1 MQSLLMTSSPMLQL
15 TPKAI
20 GGSLNMYFTPRLL
33 ALLALLATLTRPQLA
48 QSNVASA
55 YQLSPQ
61 GQAVVQ
67 RLSSFASLDARD
79 WQYHEG
85 PIEHGE
91 RPNLDTSNWKTVH
104 LPFTAPKEEIWLRR
118 WIEVPK
124 TLDGYDLTGTR
135 ITLKVDVGGYGP
147 GRGYLYEMIYYNGY
161 LDTEGTYIGPRTLI
175 EDAKPGD
182 KILIAVKM
190 PPSTEIK
197 HFEGAFI
204 HVNFRANRPDP
215 TALAAEL
222 ASAAQILPVLI
233 TDPNQRAA
241 QEKLLDSAATAV
253 NLRALDRNDQAAFD
267 ASLNEA
273 QNELEPLRPLLKK
286 FLIQLTGDAHIDAAW
301 LWTASEGVDQVHFT
315 FANAIEMMHEYPQ
328 YIFSQSS
335 AQYYEWMEQKFP
347 ALFAEIQQRVKE
359 GRWEP
364 VGGMW
369 VEPDLNMTDGESQV
383 RQLLLGKQYF
393 KKKFN
398 FNVKIGWNVDSF
410 GYNWQL
416 PQIYKKSGID
426 YFVTQKL
433 RYNDTNQLPLK
444 LFWWHSPDGSRVLS
458 YFPHDIV
465 QDTEVIEMANDVAVA
480 NQLNPGQQELMH
492 VYGPSLGRLNLYDA
506 RTAVQNGILWSNTN
520 RIYPRVEFRTS
531 QAFFDDMISHISTT
545 ALPVWNYKTLAKGS
559 TQLPAPAAGK
569 IGLPVWNDEIYLEHH
584 RGTYTTQSTQKAN
597 MRHSDQWL
605 LDAEK
610 YSSLA
615 WLGGLS
621 YPGDS
626 FTQAWKKKAFNEF
639 HDVASG
645 TAIAAA
651 YKDAQHDYDE
661 VHRIANEATGNALRE
676 LQSHIN
682 TAAQPGVPII
692 VWNSLSWDRS
702 DTVTAAVQ
710 MPQATPNGITVLD
723 ASGQPVPMQMLSHDM
738 PTNTYHLL
746 LKPKSVPAIG
756 YTVLHAVPGRRDVV
770 SDLTMHGTTLENSF
784 LRVTLD
790 PKTGCITSL
799 YRKDAKFESIA
810 PGQCGNQLETFV
822 DTGRSLTEANL
833 DSIRVEDAW
842 NIDKEYSKQETDITQ
857 FTGLET
863 VEHGPLR
870 EVIRITRHWSQSTFV
885 QDITLYANTPR
896 VDVVNDIDWHETHIL
911 LKASFP
917 LTATSSTATYEI
929 PYGSIERPTTR
940 DNPIDAARFEVPAQ
954 RWADLGDNEHGFSL
968 INDSKYGYDAL
979 GNTLRLSML
988 RAPLYPDPT
997 ADRGHHHFSYSLYP
1011 HAASWKQ
1018 ADTVLRAYEFNY
1030 PMKASQTDS
1039 HTGDLPANH
1048 SLVRI
1053 ASHNLVMTAIKKS
1066 EDDDSLILR
1075 FYEWAGEKTRAK
1087 ITVPAGATQAVETNL
1102 MEQSVTD
1109 SSARVVLHGNEVD
1122 FDASPYSIN
1131 TLRLVYPSRGSHAW
1145 HEINPQQEG
1154 K

>member
-1 MQSLLMTSSPMLQL
+1 MH
-15 TPKAI
+15 
-20 GGSLNMYFTPRLL
+20 FTPRLL
-33 ALLALLATLTRPQLA
+33 AFVASFTTLTAPLLA
-48 QSNVASA
+48 QSDVAPA
-55 YQLSPQ
+55 YQFSPQ
-61 GQAVVQ
+61 GHAVVE
-67 RLSSFASLDARD
+67 RLSSFASLDSRD

-91 RPNLDTSNWKTVH
+91 RPDLDTSTWKTVH
-104 LPFTAPKEEIWLRR
+104 LPFTAPKEEVWLRR
-118 WIEVPK
+118 WVEVPK
-124 TLDGYDLTGTR
+124 TLHGYNLTGTR

-147 GRGYLYEMIYYNGY
+147 GRGYLYEMIYYNGK

-175 EDAKPGD
+175 EDVKPGD
-182 KILIAVKM
+182 KVLIAVKM
-190 PPSTEIK
+190 PPSMETK

-204 HVNFRANRPDP
+204 HVNFQANRPDP

-222 ASAAQILPVLI
+222 VSAAQLLPALI
-233 TDPNQRAA
+233 PDPNQRAA
-241 QEKLLDSAATAV
+241 QEKLLDSAAASV
-253 NLRALDRNDQAAFD
+253 SLSALDRDDQAGFD
-267 ASLNEA
+267 ASLIKA
-273 QNELEPLRPLLKK
+273 QNALEPLQPLLKK
-286 FLIQLTGDAHIDAAW
+286 FFIQLTGNAHIDAAW
-301 LWTASEGVDQVHFT
+301 LWTASEGVDQVHTT

-328 YIFSQSS
+328 YSFSQSS

-347 ALFAEIQQRVKE
+347 ALFAEIQKRVKE

-383 RQLLLGKQYF
+383 RQLLLGKRYF
-393 KKKFN
+393 QKKFN
-398 FNVKIGWNVDSF
+398 FDVKIGWNVDSF

-444 LFWWHSPDGSRVLS
+444 LFWWQSPDGSRVLS

-465 QDTEVIEMANDVAVA
+465 QDTEVTEMAHDVAVA
-480 NQLNPGQQELMH
+480 NKLNPGQHELMH

-506 RTAVQNGILWSNTN
+506 RTAAQNGIDWSNPN
-520 RIYPRVEFRTS
+520 RIYPRVEFRTA
-531 QAFFDDMISHISTT
+531 QAFFDDMISHISTSG
-545 ALPVWNYKTLAKGS
+545 LPVWNYKTLATGS
-559 TQLPAPAAGK
+559 PQLPAPAAGS
-569 IGLPVWNDEIYLEHH
+569 ISLPVWNDEIYLEHH
-584 RGTYTTQSTQKAN
+584 RGTYTTQSQQKAN

-615 WLGGLS
+615 WLSGLS
-621 YPGDS
+621 YPGDAL
-626 FTQAWKKKAFNEF
+626 TQAWKKKAFNEF

-645 TAIAAA
+645 TAIAGA

-661 VHRIANEATGNALRE
+661 AHRIANEATGNALRE

-692 VWNSLSWDRS
+692 LWNNMSWDRS
-702 DTVTAAVQ
+702 DTVTVAVQ
-710 MPQATPNGITVLD
+710 MPQATPNRITVLD
-723 ASGQPVPMQMLSHDM
+723 ASGQPVLMQILSHDQ

-756 YTVLHAVPGRRDVV
+756 YTVLHAVPGQRDVA
-770 SDLTMHGTTLENSF
+770 SDLTVHGTTLENNF

-810 PGQCGNQLETFV
+810 PGQCGNKLETFV
-822 DTGRSLTEANL
+822 DSGRSLTEVNL

-842 NIDKEYSKQETDITQ
+842 NIDKDYGKQETDITQ
-857 FTGLET
+857 LASLET
-863 VEHGPLR
+863 IEHGPLR

-885 QDITLYANTPR
+885 QDITLYANSPR
-896 VDVVNDIDWHETHIL
+896 VDVVNDIDWHETHVL

-954 RWADLGDNEHGFSL
+954 RWADLGNSEHGFSL

-979 GNTLRLSML
+979 GNTLRLSLL

-1030 PMKASQTDS
+1030 PMQASQMES

-1048 SLVRI
+1048 SFVRI
-1053 ASHNLVMTAIKKS
+1053 AQHNLVLTAMKKS

-1075 FYEWAGEKTRAK
+1075 FYEWAGEKTRTK
-1087 ITVPAGATQAVETNL
+1087 ITVPAGATQANEVNL
-1102 MEQSVTD
+1102 MEQNVSN
-1109 SSARVVLHGNEVD
+1109 SSQQVSFHGSEVD
-1122 FDASPYSIN
+1122 FDAEPYSIN
-1131 TLRLVYPSRGSHAW
+1131 TVRLLYPSRGSNVW
-1145 HEINPQQEG
+1145 HTQSKQQAG

>member
-1 MQSLLMTSSPMLQL
+1 MH
-15 TPKAI
+15 
-20 GGSLNMYFTPRLL
+20 FTPRLL
-33 ALLALLATLTRPQLA
+33 VFFASLATFTAPQFA
-48 QSNVASA
+48 QAP
-55 YQLSPQ
+55 YQFSPQ
-61 GQAVVQ
+61 GQSVVQ
-67 RLSSFASLDARD
+67 RLSSFAALDASD

-85 PIEHGE
+85 SLEHGE
-91 RPNLDTSNWKTVH
+91 RPDLDTSQWKTVH
-104 LPFTAPKEEIWLRR
+104 LPFTAPKDEIWLRR
-118 WIEVPK
+118 WMEVPK
-124 TLDGYDLTGTR
+124 TLHGYDLTGTR
-135 ITLKVDVGGYGP
+135 ITLKVDVGGNGP
-147 GRGYLYEMIYYNGY
+147 GRGYLYEMIYYNGK
-161 LDTEGTYIGPRTLI
+161 LDAEGTYIGPRALI
-175 EDAKPGD
+175 DNAKPGD

-190 PPSTEIK
+190 PPTTEIK
-197 HFEGAFI
+197 HFEGAFVR
-204 HVNFRANRPDP
+204 VNFQASRPDP

-222 ASAAQILPVLI
+222 TSAAQILPSLI
-233 TDPNQRAA
+233 ADPDQRAV
-241 QEKLLDSAATAV
+241 QEKLLDAAAASV
-253 NLRALDRNDQAAFD
+253 NLGALDRNDQAAFD
-267 ASLNEA
+267 ASLMRA
-273 QNELEPLRPLLKK
+273 QQALEPLQPLLKK

-301 LWTASEGVDQVHFT
+301 LWTASEGVDQVHLT

-328 YIFSQSS
+328 FVFSQSS

-347 ALFAEIQQRVKE
+347 ALFAEIQKRVKE

-383 RQLLLGKQYF
+383 RQLLLGKHYF
-393 KKKFN
+393 QKKFN
-398 FNVKIGWNVDSF
+398 YDVKIGWNVDSF

-444 LFWWHSPDGSRVLS
+444 LFWWQSPDGSRVLS

-465 QDTEVIEMANDVAVA
+465 QDTEVTEMAHDVAVA
-480 NQLNPGQQELMH
+480 TKLNPGQQELMH
-492 VYGPSLGRLNLYDA
+492 VYGPSLGRLNLYDG
-506 RTAVQNGILWSNTN
+506 RTAVQNGVNWSNPN

-531 QAFFDDMISHISTT
+531 QAFFDDMIAHIATT
-545 ALPVWNYKTLAKGS
+545 GLPVWNYKTLATGG
-559 TQLPAPAAGK
+559 TQLPTPVSGK

-584 RGTYTTQSTQKAN
+584 RGTYTTQGTQKAN

-615 WLGGLS
+615 WLSGLS

-626 FTQAWKKKAFNEF
+626 LTQAWKKKAFNEF

-645 TAIAAA
+645 TAIAGA
-651 YKDAQHDYDE
+651 YKDAQHDYE
-661 VHRIANEATGNALRE
+661 EAHHIANEATGNALRA
-676 LQSHIN
+676 LQSHID
-682 TAAQPGVPII
+682 TAKQPGVPII
-692 VWNSLSWDRS
+692 VWNSMSWDRS

-710 MPQATPNGITVLD
+710 MPHATPNGIAVLD
-723 ASGQPVPMQMLSHDM
+723 ASGQPVPMQVLSHDTS
-738 PTNTYHLL
+738 TNTYHLL

-756 YTVLHAVPGRRDVV
+756 YAVLHAVPGRREVA
-770 SDLTMHGTTLENSF
+770 SDLTVHGTTLENGL

-810 PGQCGNQLETFV
+810 PGQCGNKLETFV

-842 NIDKEYSKQETDITQ
+842 NIDKGYSTQETDITQ
-857 FTGLET
+857 LTSIET
-863 VEHGPLR
+863 IEHGPVR

-885 QDITLYANTPR
+885 QDMTLYANTPH
-896 VDVVNDIDWHETHIL
+896 VDVVNDIDWHETHVL

-917 LTATSSTATYEI
+917 LTASSAAATYEI

-940 DNPIDAARFEVPAQ
+940 NNSIDAARFEVPAQ
-954 RWADLGDNEHGFSL
+954 RWADLGNSEHGFSL
-968 INDSKYGYDAL
+968 INDAKYGYDAL
-979 GNTLRLSML
+979 GSTLRLTML

-1011 HAASWKQ
+1011 HAGSWKQ
-1018 ADTVLRAYEFNY
+1018 AETVLRGYEFNY
-1030 PMKASQTDS
+1030 PMQAWQTDS
-1039 HTGDLPANH
+1039 HTGDLPASH
-1048 SLVRI
+1048 SLVGI
-1053 ASHNLVMTAIKKS
+1053 AAHNLVVTAVKKS

-1075 FYEWAGEKTRAK
+1075 FYEWAGETTHAK
-1087 ITVPAGATQAVETNL
+1087 ITVPAGATHAAEVSL
-1102 MEQSVTD
+1102 MEQPVAD
-1109 SSARVVLHGNEVD
+1109 SSAQVVLHGNEVG
-1122 FDASPYSIN
+1122 FNASPYSIN
-1131 TLRLVYPSRGSHAW
+1131 TLRLVYPSRSSDRW
-1145 HEINPQQEG
+1145 HVKGTQQDSQ
-1154 K
+1154 

>member
-1 MQSLLMTSSPMLQL
+1 
-15 TPKAI
+15 
-20 GGSLNMYFTPRLL
+20 MYSTPRIL
-33 ALLALLATLTRPQLA
+33 AALASVATLAMPLMA
-48 QSNVASA
+48 QTTVAPYHFSA
-55 YQLSPQ
+55 Q

-67 RLSSFASLDARD
+67 RLSSFASLDASE

-85 PIEHGE
+85 PVEHGE
-91 RPNLDTSNWKTVH
+91 SPSLDTSSWKTVH

-124 TLDGYDLTGTR
+124 ILNGYDLTGSR

-147 GRGYLYEMIYYNGY
+147 GRGYLYEIIYYNGKR
-161 LDTEGTYIGPRTLI
+161 DTEGTYIGPRTLI
-175 EDAKPGD
+175 DNAKPGD
-182 KILIAVKM
+182 KVLIAIKM

-197 HFEGAFI
+197 HFEGTY
-204 HVNFRANRPDP
+204 ANVTFVPTRPDP
-215 TALAAEL
+215 TVLATEL
-222 ASAAQILPVLI
+222 ASAAQLLPTLI
-233 TDPNQRAA
+233 QDPAQLAA
-241 QEKLLDSAATAV
+241 QEKLLDDAAAAV
-253 NLRALDRNDQAAFD
+253 NLSALDHHDQAAFD
-267 ASLNEA
+267 ASMTKAHNA
-273 QNELEPLRPLLKK
+273 LEPLRPLLKQ

-315 FANAIEMMHEYPQ
+315 FARAIEMMHEYPQ
-328 YIFSQSS
+328 YVFSQSS
-335 AQYYEWMEQKFP
+335 AQYYEWIEQKFP
-347 ALFAEIQQRVKE
+347 ALFTEIQKRVKE

-369 VEPDLNMTDGESQV
+369 IEPDLNMTDGESQV
-383 RQLLLGKQYF
+383 RQLLLGKSYF
-393 KKKFN
+393 RKKFN
-398 FNVKIGWNVDSF
+398 YDVKIGWNVDSF
-410 GYNWQL
+410 GYDWQL

-444 LFWWHSPDGSRVLS
+444 LFWWQSPDGSRVLS

-465 QDTEVIEMANDVAVA
+465 KDTEAGEMAQDVSVAVH
-480 NQLNPGQQELMH
+480 LNLGQKELMH
-492 VYGPSLGRLNLYDA
+492 VFGPSLGRLNVYDA
-506 RTAVQNGILWSNTN
+506 RAALDNGITWADPK

-531 QAFFDDMISHISTT
+531 QAFFDDMT
-545 ALPVWNYKTLAKGS
+545 ARVSNAGMPVWNYKTLAAGN
-559 TQLPAPAAGK
+559 TQLPQSTADK
-569 IGLPVWNDEIYLEHH
+569 ISLPVWNDEIYLEHH
-584 RGTYTTQSTQKAN
+584 RGTYTTHSDQKAH
-597 MRHSDQWL
+597 MRRSDQWL

-615 WLGGLS
+615 WLSGLS

-645 TAIAAA
+645 TAIAGA
-651 YKDAQHDYDE
+651 YKDAEHDYDE
-661 VHRIANEATGNALRE
+661 AHRIADEASSNALHE
-676 LQSHIN
+676 LQRHIN

-702 DTVTAAVQ
+702 DTVTATVQ
-710 MPQATPNGITVLD
+710 MPHATPNGIAILD
-723 ASGQPVPMQMLSHDM
+723 ANNQPVLMQVLSQDKT
-738 PTNTYHLL
+738 TNTYQVL

-756 YTVLHAVPGRRDVV
+756 YTVLHAVPGSRSIA
-770 SDLTMHGTTLENSF
+770 SDLSTHGTTLENN
-784 LRVTLD
+784 LVRVTLD

-810 PGQCGNQLETFV
+810 PGECGNKLETFV

-842 NIDKEYSKQETDITQ
+842 NIDKEYGKQETDITQ
-857 FTGLET
+857 LANIET
-863 VEHGPLR
+863 IEHGPLR
-870 EVIRITRHWSQSTFV
+870 DVIRITRHWSQSTFV
-885 QDITLYANTPR
+885 QDITLYANTPH
-896 VDVVNDIDWHETHIL
+896 VDVVNDIDWHETHVL

-940 DNPIDAARFEVPAQ
+940 DNAIDAARFEVSAQ
-954 RWADLGDNEHGFSL
+954 RWADLGDAQHGFSL

-979 GNTLRLSML
+979 GNTLRLSLL
-988 RAPLYPDPT
+988 RSPLYPDPT
-997 ADRGHHHFSYSLYP
+997 ADRGSQHFSYSLYP

-1018 ADTVLRAYEFNY
+1018 ADTVLHGYEFNY
-1030 PMKASQTDS
+1030 PMQAVQVES
-1039 HTGDLPANH
+1039 HTGALPANH
-1048 SLVRI
+1048 TLVR
-1053 ASHNLVMTAIKKS
+1053 SNQHNIVVTAIKKS
-1066 EDDDSLILR
+1066 EDDDSLTLR

-1102 MEQSVTD
+1102 MEQPINN
-1109 SSARVVLHGNEVD
+1109 SSAQVELHGNEVEFNTD
-1122 FDASPYSIN
+1122 PYSIN
-1131 TLRLVYPSRGSHAW
+1131 TVRLVYPSRSGAIWNGPS
-1145 HEINPQQEG
+1145 